1 MTASKV
7 LAAKS
12 MTGTYGLYVLWYQNS
27 IDAFN
32 EFIINLKELTRKYNF
47 SHGDLENILLAK
59 DYLGVSWIPKAL
71 RNNQNKIV
79 KAWLLAIDDFE
90 KEFEVNKNEMLLSI
104 VNEIDSTMI

>member
-1 MTASKV
+1 
-7 LAAKS
+7 
-12 MTGTYGLYVLWYQNS
+12 
-27 IDAFN
+27 
-32 EFIINLKELTRKYNF
+32 KYNF

-104 VNEIDSTMI
+104 VN